1 MRFGLT
7 RNSRWSG
14 GRNAVRGLLSVIV
27 LAAAVI
33 HVAAVL
39 ADDTADDT
47 NLLTNGQFEGPVGE
61 GVPSPWQAS
70 MTSAEVDHA
79 PQGTLDTV
87 ESPFDPSENA
97 IRLTKHGAAMWWP
110 QMWSPRMRLD
120 PGPYEFTVLAVGTF
134 PQVSLRASAYVGG
147 QRVRLDRSLQLGV
160 DPQTLTHTFVV
171 PPGADH
177 VSVGISA
184 PANISGEV
192 VFGRAALR
200 VLTHTPHNAIASLP
214 PGDQPDP
221 DPIQGLESLMER
233 HGHKPYELFERGD
246 ELMALRVIFHDR
258 QFGTPVWMLDH
269 SPTVEHGGTASVWPA
284 WNPSGSAIYLEGTR
298 PLQGSMHSGW
308 FFHEDY
314 SRLRRSQGG
323 RPAVW
328 APENDEWFYSPASP
342 STRVMRSNWRTGQQE
357 TVADWERLSWPGSG
371 KRVYGLTADD
381 RHIFVDLPNRGIFVP
396 LERDDEYPIPA
407 LPLYDGRPIGPGGVS
422 IGGNHFNVIY
432 DHPEHGDLIGLR
444 TGMLVDRKTGETTCV
459 AVPLCGNTNYLRAFH
474 DGRVRYPQ
482 GEQWNEYG
490 LPWFVDGVQLPVDL
504 SMEQLYQ
511 LWRNTP
517 HVTHGHESP
526 SPDWQYIAVDGGTTR
541 IYRVSD
547 GQARSLRLSRNGGN
561 YHLHWRQHPRFFVG
575 WVRGWNFGS
584 FLRPENANVEFQIFC
599 DATFQPIVDTKHRF
613 NGYYAGGD
621 FSMLSPDATKIHYG
635 SSMTGRFRNY
645 IAVMAKPRP
654 PKTISWQAEDD
665 AVMLQWQPSTYHRET
680 RGYLVHRA
688 DQSGGPYRQ
697 LTAQPVDATNW
708 RDTTIQPG
716 EAYFYVVSAVEHSG
730 LESRYSE
737 EAARAGVRLP
747 DRLDTPVTVYA
758 EPEDAIRDLPTG
770 ALPGLAMGVDRHS
783 ASDWYYLYRHPE
795 AAEGEA
801 RLPVT
806 LPVAG
811 SYHLWARVRC
821 QGSQPGRWTIT
832 AGDRTFTFGTDAA
845 QWTWVRADQPPLD
858 HPAGRIELGLM
869 TSDAS
874 AHLDLLCLT
883 TDDAFVPS
891 GPRPQNTQ
899 SPPAVE
905 GLVVDNVQPRV
916 NRLHWQPSTSDGLAH
931 YHVYAARQPLMAP
944 EQRWRIGSPTEAE
957 LIDWGLQADTEYH
970 YAVTAVDR
978 QGNESPLSPI
988 VQVRT
993 PPREQPPAMLELH
1006 FAEARTEGSFERS
1019 TGGGTRGPEYLVPE
1033 DPSSNRV
1040 SWEIE
1045 VPHDGQYSF
1054 WLRYLHRGSGNRGDE
1069 APHSVR
1075 ATIDGRRV
1083 ATLGG
1088 GRTDLHVPDRR
1099 IAEDGPMA
1107 DRFWTWAWP
1116 GSVNLETVP
1125 LSAGRHTLT
1134 LSNLTANVRYDALIL
1149 SDEPAWQPS
1158 CGRLR
1163 QR

>member
-1 MRFGLT
+1 MRYVFGEIG
-7 RNSRWSG
+7 RWSS
-14 GRNAVRGLLSVIV
+14 GRRIV
-27 LAAAVI
+27 LGTFLTIMVGAVVVQAADPTNDEAS
-33 HVAAVL
+33 
-39 ADDTADDT
+39 DSS
-47 NLLTNGQFEGPVGE
+47 NLLTNGRFDGPVGG
-61 GVPSPWQAS
+61 GVPSPWQAT

-87 ESPFDPSENA
+87 ESPFESSENA
-97 IRLTKHGAAMWWP
+97 IRLTKHGAASWWP
-110 QMWSPRMRLD
+110 QVWSPRMRLE
-120 PGPYEFTVLAVGTF
+120 PGPYEFTVTAAGTL

-147 QRVRLDRSLQLGV
+147 QRVRLDRSLELAA
-160 DPQTLTHTFVV
+160 DPQTLTHAFVV
-171 PPGADH
+171 PPGTDH

-184 PANISGEV
+184 PANIGGEV

-200 VLTHTPHNAIASLP
+200 ALDHTPISAIAAVP

-221 DPIQGLESLMER
+221 DPIHGLESLMER
-233 HGHKPYELFERGD
+233 HGQKPYELFERGD
-246 ELMALRVIFHDR
+246 QLMALRVIFHDR

-298 PLQGSMHSGW
+298 PLDGRTHGGW
-308 FFHEDY
+308 FFHDNY
-314 SRLRRSQGG
+314 SRLRPSQGG

-328 APENDEWFYSPASP
+328 APENDEWFYGPASP
-342 STRVMRSNWRTGQQE
+342 SSQVLRSNWRTGQQE
-357 TVADWERLSWPGSG
+357 IIADWERLSWPNSG
-371 KRVYGLTADD
+371 MRVYGLTADD
-381 RHIFVDLPNRGIFVP
+381 RHVFVDLPNRGIFVP
-396 LERDDEYPIPA
+396 LERDDEHPIPV

-422 IGGNHFNVIY
+422 IGGNHYNVIY

-474 DGRVRYPQ
+474 DGRVRYPEGQ
-482 GEQWNEYG
+482 QWNDYG
-490 LPWFVDGVQLPVDL
+490 LPWFVDGVRLPVEL
-504 SMEQLYQ
+504 SMDQLYQ

-517 HVTHGHESP
+517 HVTHGHEST

-584 FLRPENANVEFQIFC
+584 YLRPENANIEFQIFC
-599 DATFQPIVDTKHRF
+599 DTTFQPIVDTKHRF

-645 IAVMAKPRP
+645 IAVMAAPRP
-654 PKTISWQAEDD
+654 PRTLDWQPTDS
-665 AVMLQWQPSTYHRET
+665 AVMLQWEPSNYHHET

-697 LTAQPVDATNW
+697 LTAEPVDATTW

-716 EAYFYVVSAVEHSG
+716 KAYFYVISAVEHSG

-737 EAARAGVRLP
+737 EAALAGIQLP
-747 DRLDTPVTVYA
+747 DQPDTPVTVYI
-758 EPEDAIRDLPTG
+758 EPEDSIRDLPTG
-770 ALPGLAMGVDRHS
+770 ELPGLSMGVDRHS

-801 RLPVT
+801 HLPVT
-806 LPVAG
+806 LPVTG
-811 SYHLWARVRC
+811 RYQLWARVRC
-821 QGSQPGRWTIT
+821 QGSQAARWTIT
-832 AGDRTFTFGTDAA
+832 AGDRTFTVGTDAA
-845 QWTWVRADQPPLD
+845 QWTWVRAEQPPLD
-858 HPAGRIELGLM
+858 HPTGRIELGLM
-869 TSDAS
+869 TSDAF
-874 AHLDLLCLT
+874 AQLDLLCLT
-883 TDDAFVPS
+883 TDTDFIPS

-899 SPPAVE
+899 PPPAVE
-905 GLVVDNVQPRV
+905 GLRVDNVQPRV
-916 NRLHWQPSTSDGLAH
+916 NQLRWQPSTSERFAH
-931 YHVYAARQPLMAP
+931 YHVYAARQPLTEP
-944 EQRWRIGSPTEAE
+944 DQCWRIGSPTESE
-957 LIDWGLQADTEYH
+957 LIDWGLQADTEYY
-970 YAVTAVDR
+970 YAVTVVDR
-978 QGNESPLSPI
+978 QGNESPLSPLA
-988 VQVRT
+988 QVKT
-993 PPREQPPAMLELH
+993 PPREQPLALLELH
-1006 FAEARTEGSFERS
+1006 FAEGQTEGSFERS
-1019 TGGGTRGPEYLVPE
+1019 TSGGTRGPAYLVPE
-1033 DPSSNRV
+1033 DPDANRV

-1069 APHSVR
+1069 VR
-1075 ATIDGRRV
+1075 QSIHAAIGGRHL

-1088 GRTDLHVPDRR
+1088 GQTDLHVPDHR
-1099 IAEDGPMA
+1099 IAEDDPLA

-1116 GSVNLETVP
+1116 GSVNLETVT

-1134 LSNLTANVRYDALIL
+1134 LSNLTPGVRYDALIL
-1149 SDEPAWQPS
+1149 TDEPAWQPPD
-1158 CGRLR
+1158 GRLR